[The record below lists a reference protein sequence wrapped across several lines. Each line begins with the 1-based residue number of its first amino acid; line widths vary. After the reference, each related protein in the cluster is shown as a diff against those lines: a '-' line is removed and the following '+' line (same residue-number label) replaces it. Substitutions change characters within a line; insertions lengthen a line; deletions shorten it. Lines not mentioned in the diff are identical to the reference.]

1 MESPS
6 ARFVARAGLL
16 ATAYFAAA
24 RLALAFAIPPGNATP
39 VWPPSGIALAAVLLF
54 GYRVWPGIWLA
65 ATLVNAT
72 TAVSLAT
79 AASIGVGNTLE
90 ALLGACLLR
99 RLVERESPFL
109 RARDVFTFG
118 GLVGGSSC
126 MVAATVGVTTLWLG
140 GLMPLE
146 AYVPNWLTWWLGDV
160 AGIIVVTPFILTWHQ
175 DAWGG
180 WDRERLTEGV
190 VLLTLLLAISLAIF
204 GGWPPRDVS
213 RALLY
218 LVVPVLGW
226 TAFRFGPRETATAVA
241 MVVGIATWGTARGGG
256 PFHGETLNES
266 LLLLQSFASIVGV
279 TSLALAAAAAERRE
293 IEVSLRTARDE
304 LESRVQE
311 RTAELARANEV
322 LRGGIAERKGAE
334 EKFRGLLESA
344 PDAMVIVNERGQIVL
359 VNSQTEKL
367 FGHSRR
373 ELLGKPLEVLVPER
387 FRGKHA
393 EHRTGYFVEPRVR
406 PMGAGFVLYGLRKDG
421 REFPVEISLSPL
433 ETEEGVLVSSSI
445 RDITERKRA
454 EEALAQRTRQ
464 LEAIRV
470 ISEEITRELDLPTL
484 LQLVTRRAAELVGAA
499 GGAVYLWDEAGQ
511 RLTLGAWYGQGEWR
525 KEMRLRLGEGVVGA
539 VAQRQKGM
547 VVNEYRTS
555 PYALAFT
562 LRNTGVTAVLA
573 EPLLYHD
580 RLLGVIGLDNE
591 GNGRQFTEQDRELLA
606 LFASQ
611 AAIAIENARL
621 FEQVRAGRERLWI
634 LSRRLVEV
642 QEAERRQIARELHDQ
657 IGQALTGLTLAL
669 EMSTRLPPHQVR
681 SSLGEAQ
688 AIATDLMARVRDLS
702 LDLRP
707 AMLDDLGL
715 VQALL
720 WHFERYTS
728 QTHVRVTFKHS
739 GLERRRF
746 GPDVE
751 TAVYRIVQEALTNV
765 ARHAGVD
772 HVTVR
777 LWTDQDALGLQ
788 IQDQGSGFDPKA
800 ALLAGTT
807 GGLSGIRERATLVR
821 GHLTIESAPGAGT
834 RVVAEIPLG
843 DPDERR
849 RRSRDA

>member
-6 ARFVARAGLL
+6 ARYVARVGLL
-16 ATAYFAAA
+16 ATVYFAAA

-54 GYRVWPGIWLA
+54 GYPVWPGIWLG
-65 ATLVNAT
+65 ATLVNAS

-90 ALLGACLLR
+90 ALLAACLLR
-99 RLVERESPFL
+99 RLVGKESPFL

-126 MVAATVGVTTLWLG
+126 MVAATVGVTSLWLG

-146 AYVPNWLTWWLGDV
+146 AYAPNWVTWWLGDV
-160 AGIIVVTPFILTWHQ
+160 AGIIVCTPLILTWRQ
-175 DAWGG
+175 EARGA
-180 WDRERLTEGV
+180 WDRERLMEGA
-190 VLLTLLLAISLAIF
+190 VLLTLLLAISLTIF
-204 GGWPPRDVS
+204 GGWPSRGVS

-218 LVVPVLGW
+218 LVLPVLGW
-226 TAFRFGPRETATAVA
+226 TAFRFGPRETAAVVA
-241 MVVGIATWGTARGGG
+241 TVVGIAIWGTARGGG

-293 IEVSLRTARDE
+293 IEASLRTARDAS
-304 LESRVQE
+304 ESRVQE

-322 LRGGIAERKGAE
+322 LRGEIAERKGAE

-344 PDAMVIVNERGQIVL
+344 PDAMVIINERGQIIL

-373 ELLGKPLEVLVPER
+373 ELLGRPLEVLVPER

-406 PMGAGFVLYGLRKDG
+406 PMGAGFVLYGLCKDG

-433 ETEEGVLVSSSI
+433 ETEEGVLISSSI

-464 LEAIRV
+464 LEAVRV
-470 ISEEITRELDLPTL
+470 ISEEITRELDLPAL

-511 RLTLGAWYGQGEWR
+511 RLTLGAWYGQAEWS
-525 KEMRLRLGEGVVGA
+525 VV
-539 VAQRQKGM
+539 QRQKGM
-547 VVNEYRTS
+547 VVNDYRTS
-555 PYALAFT
+555 PYALAFM
-562 LRNTGVTAVLA
+562 LRNSGVTAVLA

-580 RLLGVIGLDNE
+580 RVLGVIGLDNE
-591 GNGRQFTEQDRELLA
+591 GNGRSFTEQDRELLA

-621 FEQVRAGRERLWI
+621 FEQVRAGRERLWT

-657 IGQALTGLTLAL
+657 IGQSLTGLTLAL

-728 QTHVRVTFKHS
+728 QTHVHVSFKHS

-746 GPDVE
+746 GPEVE
-751 TAVYRIVQEALTNV
+751 TAVYRLVQEALTNV

-788 IQDQGSGFDPKA
+788 IEDQGCGFDPKA
-800 ALLAGTT
+800 ALLAGST
-807 GGLSGIRERATLVR
+807 GGLSGIRERATLVG
-821 GHLTIESAPGAGT
+821 GHLTIESDPGAGT

-843 DPDERR
+843 DPEERR